1 MITIEYAKKRL
12 AEIAE
17 LTDGWEF
24 GEGIAPSR
32 TSLER
37 AEQVL
42 DFAHKVG
49 IQEMEV
55 FPRADGAVE
64 VHLYNDPGTLEVTC
78 WTDGTAS
85 TLVDRPNEKPCLAH
99 KVEFGGG
106 ALNTI
111 LEFAVWSSTAFS
123 THTTGLPKNYDT
135 TVQASNPKKVESRSF
150 ARLAPSIAQPSEERP
165 LVVEFDG
172 FTPTSQPAFLQSYG
186 SWTPESSVDEEW
198 SSFSHH
204 QSRMET
210 FATMT

>member
-64 VHLYNDPGTLEVTC
+64 VHLYNDPWTLEVTC
-78 WTDGTAS
+78 WTDALHRHWLIGRMKSPAS
-85 TLVDRPNEKPCLAH
+85 RTKWN
-99 KVEFGGG
+99 
-106 ALNTI
+106 
-111 LEFAVWSSTAFS
+111 
-123 THTTGLPKNYDT
+123 
-135 TVQASNPKKVESRSF
+135 
-150 ARLAPSIAQPSEERP
+150 SEAE
-165 LVVEFDG
+165 
-172 FTPTSQPAFLQSYG
+172 
-186 SWTPESSVDEEW
+186 
-198 SSFSHH
+198 H
-204 QSRMET
+204 
-210 FATMT
+210 

>member
-1 MITIEYAKKRL
+1 MKDDRTSTIEYAKKRL

-78 WTDGTAS
+78 WTDGTAR
-85 TLVDRPNEKPCLAH
+85 LVEAINATHAKGWRYVEGWLFVSPRGIIHDHCL
-99 KVEFGGG
+99 
-106 ALNTI
+106 
-111 LEFAVWSSTAFS
+111 
-123 THTTGLPKNYDT
+123 
-135 TVQASNPKKVESRSF
+135 
-150 ARLAPSIAQPSEERP
+150 IAC
-165 LVVEFDG
+165 L
-172 FTPTSQPAFLQSYG
+172 
-186 SWTPESSVDEEW
+186 
-198 SSFSHH
+198 
-204 QSRMET
+204 
-210 FATMT
+210 

>member
-64 VHLYNDPGTLEVTC
+64 VHLYNDPWTLEVTC
-78 WTDGTAS
+78 WTDALHRHWLIGRMKSPAS
-85 TLVDRPNEKPCLAH
+85 RT
-99 KVEFGGG
+99 
-106 ALNTI
+106 
-111 LEFAVWSSTAFS
+111 
-123 THTTGLPKNYDT
+123 
-135 TVQASNPKKVESRSF
+135 
-150 ARLAPSIAQPSEERP
+150 
-165 LVVEFDG
+165 
-172 FTPTSQPAFLQSYG
+172 
-186 SWTPESSVDEEW
+186 
-198 SSFSHH
+198 
-204 QSRMET
+204 
-210 FATMT
+210 

>member
-111 LEFAVWSSTAFS
+111 LEFAVWSSTALS
-123 THTTGLPKNYDT
+123 THTTGLPKNYERSKNTRGWLRQLTQLTLRVGDT
-135 TVQASNPKKVESRSF
+135 LKAGFSF
-150 ARLAPSIAQPSEERP
+150 LRE
-165 LVVEFDG
+165 G
-172 FTPTSQPAFLQSYG
+172 SY
-186 SWTPESSVDEEW
+186 T
-198 SSFSHH
+198 
-204 QSRMET
+204 T
-210 FATMT
+210 